1 MLAGNHN
8 KRSLASMSMGKISDT
23 SDKAVVTK
31 TNFGRKGKTTDVR
44 NFKKFFFIFSSISLH
59 ITIIYY

>member
-44 NFKKFFFIFSSISLH
+44 NFKKFFFIFSLVH
-59 ITIIYY
+59 NHLLLVK